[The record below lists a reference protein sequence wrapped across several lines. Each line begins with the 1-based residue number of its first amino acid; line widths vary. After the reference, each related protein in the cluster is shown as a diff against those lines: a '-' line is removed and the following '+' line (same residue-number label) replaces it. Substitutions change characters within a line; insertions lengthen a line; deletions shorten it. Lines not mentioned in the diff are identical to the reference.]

1 MLGLLLVLAG
11 TTEPLAQLDLR
22 EERAVLLAADS
33 AFAVHASRALLPA
46 FRDVL
51 DEDVIFLD
59 PGERMLFGKPATLAM
74 LGSDGISA
82 AATQDWRAVRV
93 DVSSDGGAG
102 YTYGFGGMT
111 GPLGPGGA
119 ARTRPTKYFA
129 YWRKSPTGEW
139 RLAAY
144 VRVFQRVTAPADPPA
159 GVESPAARR
168 SEEHTSEL
176 QSPCNLVCRLLLEK
190 KKTAGAANLVPR
202 DQS

>member
-82 AATQDWRAVRV
+82 AATQGGRRRDPLGAAGDRLRTGR
-93 DVSSDGGAG
+93 DSEPLHRQLPGAG
-102 YTYGFGGMT
+102 TN
-111 GPLGPGGA
+111 PLA
-119 ARTRPTKYFA
+119 AR
-129 YWRKSPTGEW
+129 G
-139 RLAAY
+139 
-144 VRVFQRVTAPADPPA
+144 
-159 GVESPAARR
+159 G
-168 SEEHTSEL
+168 
-176 QSPCNLVCRLLLEK
+176 
-190 KKTAGAANLVPR
+190 
-202 DQS
+202 